1 MLYSNLVTVLALSLP
16 LGNHDE
22 RRKDAI
28 KAFTVNEGFE
38 EVFDT
43 MCFRHILSR
52 QASTRTGA
60 RQHRRGGTGDAGAGP
75 PASGKTLHPASS
87 SPQEAK
93 PSRDVRIF
101 MARADMD
108 ASSCTA
114 SAAACSATC
123 GFASLIS
130 ACRDRSS
137 IAALRHARTAAR
149 YRWTFSGIG
158 VSRAP

>member
-1 MLYSNLVTVLALSLP
+1 LLYSNLVTVLALSLP

-101 MARADMD
+101 IARADMD
-108 ASSCTA
+108 ARVTAEVPAEVRLQANLKTPLLSTSLCARKRIITVMSS
-114 SAAACSATC
+114 
-123 GFASLIS
+123 
-130 ACRDRSS
+130 
-137 IAALRHARTAAR
+137 
-149 YRWTFSGIG
+149 
-158 VSRAP
+158 